1 MITAA
6 ELDDLLA
13 RWVGEGLLSAEQAER
28 IRAAETTVDRP
39 ARPRGV
45 SLVAEGLGYVGGVL
59 VLVAAVTIAAQYW
72 SGMGVAGRLGTVAGA
87 AALLV
92 AAGVAAP
99 GGPAGMRVRAVSWAA
114 AVVAAGGAAALLGE
128 EVLGLE
134 GETVGVLAGVVATLA
149 ALVLAALHRTA
160 LQHTAV
166 LAAAAFTAGIA
177 AAVLPR
183 GDGDV
188 AGLAIW
194 GVGVAWLVLG
204 WGGVLGR
211 DRADR
216 VTADLAGGAVVL
228 LGTLFGVESDA
239 GTVLAVVTVLVL
251 VAAGVLTRDLVLL
264 GVGAVAT
271 LVLVPLVVSQWFPD
285 TLAAPVALLVVGALL
300 VAAALVAAR
309 RRRPAAGADRR
320 GTPRVAVPLAAG
332 VAVVV
337 GIVVLLRAW

>member
-1 MITAA
+1 
-6 ELDDLLA
+6 
-13 RWVGEGLLSAEQAER
+13 
-28 IRAAETTVDRP
+28 
-39 ARPRGV
+39 
-45 SLVAEGLGYVGGVL
+45 
-59 VLVAAVTIAAQYW
+59 
-72 SGMGVAGRLGTVAGA
+72 
-87 AALLV
+87 
-92 AAGVAAP
+92 
-99 GGPAGMRVRAVSWAA
+99 
-114 AVVAAGGAAALLGE
+114 
-128 EVLGLE
+128 
-134 GETVGVLAGVVATLA
+134 
-149 ALVLAALHRTA
+149 
-160 LQHTAV
+160 
-166 LAAAAFTAGIA
+166 
-177 AAVLPR
+177 
-183 GDGDV
+183 
-188 AGLAIW
+188 
-194 GVGVAWLVLG
+194 VLG

-216 VTADLAGGAVVL
+216 VTADLAGGAVLL
-228 LGTLFGVESDA
+228 LGTVFGVESDA

-337 GIVVLLRAW
+337 GIVVLLRGW